1 MVNGK
6 VFLKQ
11 KGSGLAGICK
21 ELENLSKKEILVG
34 IPEEEATRKN
44 DDAINNA
51 ELLYIHTHGVR
62 NKIMREEMQSNI
74 EKGMKYSKA
83 HSLYLKEHGS
93 PLLNIPPRPV
103 LEPAIENSKEIIAQ
117 QLKEVS
123 VSALNMN
130 ISETEANLHKV
141 GMLAQSAA
149 QNWFENP
156 KNNWV
161 PNAKSTIKKKGS
173 NIPLVDTNE
182 LRKSITY
189 VLRDRK

>member
-74 EKGMKYSKA
+74 EKGMKYSKV

-117 QLKEVS
+117 QLKAVS

-130 ISETEANLHKV
+130 VSETEANLHKV

-189 VLRDRK
+189 VLRDKK